1 MAINSEPPTEEH
13 QARSPGVFDQA
24 FLTGVE
30 DVTEIL
36 LVRHGQQD
44 VDLRAAT
51 VGDWI
56 DPPLSE
62 QGRLQARLLGE
73 ALSLKRIDAVF
84 ASKLRRAV
92 ETAREIARHQKLE
105 VEYLDDLREVEVFRD
120 VPAEKTAIE
129 FLGRELLEAVRERML
144 NERNWDVYPLS
155 ESSYDFKKRA
165 VNAVETAIAK
175 NAGERADGRPSGR
188 IAIVCHGGVINAY
201 LGHIIGSRYDMFFRP
216 AHTSV
221 NIVVCGEGRRILR
234 LLNDTHH
241 LTTAEGEFATY

>member
-1 MAINSEPPTEEH
+1 MAINVDPDRDEQ
-13 QARSPGVFDQA
+13 QARPRGVFDQA
-24 FLTGVE
+24 FLTGVA

-36 LVRHGQQD
+36 LIRHGQQD

-51 VGDWI
+51 VGEWI

-84 ASKLRRAV
+84 ASKLRRAAG
-92 ETAREIARHQKLE
+92 TAGEIARHQDLE

-120 VPAEKTAIE
+120 VPPEKTALE
-129 FLGRELLEAVRERML
+129 FLGKELLEAVRERML

-175 NAGERADGRPSGR
+175 NAGER

-221 NIVVCGEGRRILR
+221 SVVVCGEGRRILR

>member
-1 MAINSEPPTEEH
+1 MAINVRPENEEQ
-13 QARSPGVFDQA
+13 QARPPGVFDQA
-24 FLTGVE
+24 FLTGVPNI
-30 DVTEIL
+30 TEVL
-36 LVRHGQQD
+36 LVRHGQQEID
-44 VDLRAAT
+44 VHAAT

-73 ALSLKRIDAVF
+73 ALSLKRIDGVF

-92 ETAREIARHQKLE
+92 ETAGEVARHQKRE
-105 VEYLDDLREVEVFRD
+105 VVYLDDLREVEVFRD
-120 VPAEKTAIE
+120 VPPDKTALE
-129 FLGRELLEAVRERML
+129 FFGKELLEAARQRML
-144 NERNWDVYPLS
+144 YERNWDVYPHS
-155 ESSYDFKKRA
+155 ESSYDFRKRA
-165 VNAVETAIAK
+165 INAVETAIAT
-175 NAGERADGRPSGR
+175 NAGEQPDGRPSGR

-201 LGHIIGSRYDMFFRP
+201 VGHIIGSRYDMFFRP

-221 NIVVCGEGRRILR
+221 SVVVCGEGRRVLR

>member
-1 MAINSEPPTEEH
+1 MAINVRPEKEEQ
-13 QARSPGVFDQA
+13 QAARPVGVFDQA
-24 FLTGVE
+24 FLTGVPN
-30 DVTEIL
+30 VTEVL
-36 LVRHGQQD
+36 LIRHGQQEID
-44 VDLRAAT
+44 IHAAT

-92 ETAREIARHQKLE
+92 ETAGEVARHQALD

-120 VPAEKTAIE
+120 VPPDKTALA
-129 FLGRELLEAVRERML
+129 FLGKELLEAVRERML
-144 NERNWDVYPLS
+144 NERNWDVYPHS
-155 ESSYDFKKRA
+155 ESSYDFNKRA

-175 NAGERADGRPSGR
+175 NAGER
-188 IAIVCHGGVINAY
+188 IAIICHGGVINAY
-201 LGHIIGSRYDMFFRP
+201 VGHIIGSRYDMFFRP

-221 NIVVCGEGRRILR
+221 SIVVCGEGRRVLR

-241 LTTAEGEFATY
+241 LTTAEGEFASY

>member
-1 MAINSEPPTEEH
+1 MPDDTNGEQEER
-13 QARSPGVFDQA
+13 QAPRPVGVFDQA
-24 FLTGVE
+24 FLTGVPN
-30 DVTEIL
+30 VTEVL
-36 LVRHGQQD
+36 LIRHGQQEID
-44 VDLRAAT
+44 IHAAT

-73 ALSLKRIDAVF
+73 SLSLKRIDAVF

-92 ETAREIARHQKLE
+92 ETAGEIVHHQKLE

-120 VPAEKTAIE
+120 VPPDKTALE
-129 FLGRELLEAVRERML
+129 FLGKELLEAVRDRML

-155 ESSYDFKKRA
+155 ESSYEFKKRA
-165 VNAVETAIAK
+165 VNAIETAIAK
-175 NAGERADGRPSGR
+175 NAGER
-188 IAIVCHGGVINAY
+188 IAVVCHGGVINAY

-221 NIVVCGEGRRILR
+221 SIVVSGEGRRILR

>member
-1 MAINSEPPTEEH
+1 MAVNVGPEREE
-13 QARSPGVFDQA
+13 QRPPGVFDQA
-24 FLTGVE
+24 FLTGVPN
-30 DVTEIL
+30 VTEVFLI
-36 LVRHGQQD
+36 RHGQQEID
-44 VDLRAAT
+44 IDAAT

-84 ASKLRRAV
+84 ASHLKRASQ
-92 ETAREIARHQKLE
+92 TAGEIARHQELE
-105 VEYLDDLREVEVFRD
+105 VEYRDDLREVEVFRD
-120 VPAEKTAIE
+120 VPPDKTALE
-129 FLGRELLEAVRERML
+129 FLGKELLDAVRERML
-144 NERNWDVYPLS
+144 NERNWDVYPHS

-165 VNAVETAIAK
+165 VNAIETAIAK
-175 NAGERADGRPSGR
+175 NAGER

-221 NIVVCGEGRRILR
+221 SIVVSGEGRRILR
-234 LLNDTHH
+234 LLNDVHH

>member
-1 MAINSEPPTEEH
+1 MAINTPVEQEEQ
-13 QARSPGVFDQA
+13 QARPPGVFDQA
-24 FLTGVE
+24 FLTGVPN
-30 DVTEIL
+30 VTEVL
-36 LVRHGQQD
+36 LIRHGQQD

-51 VGDWI
+51 VGEWI

-73 ALSLKRIDAVF
+73 ALSLKPIDAVF
-84 ASKLRRAV
+84 ASRLKRASQ
-92 ETAREIARHQKLE
+92 TAGEIVRHQECE

-120 VPAEKTAIE
+120 VPPDKTAVD
-129 FLGRELLEAVRERML
+129 FLGKELLEAVRERML

-175 NAGERADGRPSGR
+175 NAGER